1 MLEHAAGEFARRG
14 LKGATT
20 DAIAVRCGVS
30 QPYLFRLS
38 GSKGALFLAAPEYGF
53 DLAEAG
59 MPRRAEAGSV
69 PARPQLM
76 QSHDGEL
83 AKLFLQGCAAACDDE
98 QVADLLRR
106 RLRRLATRC
115 GRPEEDLL
123 TQILAA
129 AGGLALREDQRAPAR
144 SYPSAPPAT
153 GSLPAQALAGPAA
166 PGQLKDFTTRSAAAK
181 GSAV

>member
-123 TQILAA
+123 TELLAA
-129 AGGLALREDQRAPAR
+129 AGGLALREDQRAPAC